1 MTKAII
7 INGGNTVASR
17 LTGVQ
22 QSIEKLLTENG
33 IRFEEILVHQLN
45 AQDLITANYASEE
58 IAREIVKV
66 GEADIVFFLTPIYKG
81 SYTGILKTFI
91 DLLPQKG
98 LENKIIIPVA
108 IGGSI
113 AHLLA
118 LEYSLKPVLSILG
131 ATTIASPIFIVDSQ
145 VTRSET
151 GYVLDE
157 DAQERIEKVWDFVVP
172 KQKVTVS

>member
-7 INGGNTVASR
+7 INGGNSVQSR
-17 LTGVQ
+17 LTGIQ
-22 QSIEKLLTENG
+22 QVIGQLLTKDG
-33 IRFEEILVHQLN
+33 ISYEVIHVHQLP
-45 AQDLITANYASEE
+45 AEDLITANYASEA
-58 IAREIVKV
+58 IAKEIVKV
-66 GEADIVFFLTPIYKG
+66 GEADIAFFLTPIFKG

-98 LENKIIIPVA
+98 LENKLVVPVA

-131 ATTIASPIFIVDSQ
+131 ATQIASPIYIVDSQ
-145 VTRSET
+145 VTRTDDGFE
-151 GYVLDE
+151 L
-157 DAQERIEKVWDFVVP
+157 QEEAVQRIEKVWQVVSP
-172 KQKVTVS
+172 KEKVEV

>member
-1 MTKAII
+1 MTKAVL
-7 INGGNTVASR
+7 INGGNSISSR

-22 QSIEKLLTENG
+22 QHIETFLENQG
-33 IRFEEILVHQLN
+33 ISNEVIQVHQLP
-45 AQDLITANYASEE
+45 AVDLITANFSSET
-58 IAREIVKV
+58 IAKEIVKV
-66 GEADIVFFLTPIYKG
+66 GEADIVIFLTPIYKG

-98 LENKIIIPVA
+98 LENKVVIPVA

-131 ATTIASPIFIVDSQ
+131 ATTITSPIYIVDSQ
-145 VTRSET
+145 VARTEE
-151 GYVLDE
+151 GYTLDE
-157 DAQERIEKVWDFVVP
+157 AAVERIEKVFQSVV
-172 KQKVTVS
+172 QKENVTV

>member
-7 INGGNTVASR
+7 INGGNSVNSR
-17 LTGVQ
+17 LTG
-22 QSIEKLLTENG
+22 IEQYIVKLLETGG
-33 IRFEEILVHQLN
+33 ISQEMIQVHQLP
-45 AQDLITANYASEE
+45 AADLITANYASEA
-58 IAREIVKV
+58 IAKEIVKV

-98 LENKIIIPVA
+98 LENKIVIPVA

-131 ATTIASPIFIVDSQ
+131 ATTISSPIYIVESQ
-145 VTRSET
+145 VART
-151 GYVLDE
+151 
-157 DAQERIEKVWDFVVP
+157 DAGFEVEADAKERIEKVWQTVAP
-172 KQKVTVS
+172 KVKVTV